1 MTVNPAEYPDLLDLK
16 SEREAEVKDGSK
28 GFDLV
33 TRRMELALILV
44 GQDEELSVRH
54 SRFGVSIRETSGDP
68 KWADGLV

>member
-1 MTVNPAEYPDLLDLK
+1 MTINPAEYPDLLDLK

-54 SRFGVSIRETSGDP
+54 SRFGVSIREASGDP

>member
-28 GFDLV
+28 GFGLV